1 MAGAPVL
8 SAVPTGSWFPQWSLL
23 SSVPVPP
30 LPNLLWACPRGSEAL
45 PSPSFL
51 RKCGVNNRS
60 GRCRKKRENSRKH
73 TNSHSHLQISVSAA
87 SQALEVEGF
96 VLSLPLIPI
105 CKQLLLLP
113 RPHAQAARGWSRKK
127 RQMEGA
133 GISLLEVSKGADCIF
148 AF

>member
-1 MAGAPVL
+1 MKEEERKQQETYQLPF
-8 SAVPTGSWFPQWSLL
+8 SPT
-23 SSVPVPP
+23 
-30 LPNLLWACPRGSEAL
+30 
-45 PSPSFL
+45 
-51 RKCGVNNRS
+51 NR
-60 GRCRKKRENSRKH
+60 
-73 TNSHSHLQISVSAA
+73 SVSAA